1 MRRRIGWAFALA
13 GLTALGHSGC
23 ALPPAATRG
32 APAPPLWSPLASSTP
47 AKTADPFRPETSKPP
62 AGATAS
68 ASNTGTHWWQNYRP
82 GSLLFRRIRP
92 APSATAAKASPPA
105 PAVASAERFSDESLA
120 QFFPK
125 LYGRGNGEPERL
137 ARAGRPPRDDSTS
150 KEMTGTRLASS
161 RRPTAGPDDPA
172 PVLSVGLNVEAY
184 PGRKPADR
192 PEVELTG
199 REEEVDESV
208 ANAPAAGR
216 KPQPAPKTVGATS
229 SPEPA
234 PRKPDLMDALS
245 TELQLDSGS
254 DRTPAPT
261 MRDGSRSRDDTPP
274 RPASPPTSETVEKT
288 SFARRSPGEI
298 DRAGDRRDEPELAVG
313 PLASPSTP
321 SRPAARVQTPPPR
334 EAGDPSL
341 AGRPRYRKAEPM
353 DLPPPEFP
361 ATYHTE
367 SVRQV
372 VREAAPARRLP
383 TPESSPYKPLLPR
396 LSRLLWGPDSDNSAK
411 PIEAR
416 NAN

>member
-23 ALPPAATRG
+23 ALPPAATRS
-32 APAPPLWSPLASSTP
+32 APASPLWSPLAGPSP

-82 GSLLFRRIRP
+82 GSLLFRRNKP

-105 PAVASAERFSDESLA
+105 PAVASSERFSDESLA

-137 ARAGRPPRDDSTS
+137 ARAGRPPRDDSAS
-150 KEMTGTRLASS
+150 KEATGTRLASS
-161 RRPTAGPDDPA
+161 RRPTAGPDEPA
-172 PVLSVGLNVEAY
+172 PVLPVGLSVEAY
-184 PGRKPADR
+184 PGRKPAAR

-199 REEEVDESV
+199 REEAVDERV
-208 ANAPAAGR
+208 ANGR
-216 KPQPAPKTVGATS
+216 KPLSVPKPVGATS
-229 SPEPA
+229 SSDPA

-261 MRDGSRSRDDTPP
+261 MRDGSRSRDDAPV

-288 SFARRSPGEI
+288 SFARRSQGEI
-298 DRAGDRRDEPELAVG
+298 DRRDEPELAVG

-321 SRPAARVQTPPPR
+321 AEGHMATHSRPAARVQAPPAR

-341 AGRPRYRKAEPM
+341 AGRPRYRKAEAI

-372 VREAAPARRLP
+372 IREAASARRLP
-383 TPESSPYKPLLPR
+383 TPEPSPHKPLLPR
-396 LSRLLWGPDSDNSAK
+396 LSRLLWGPDSDTSAK
-411 PIEAR
+411 PNEAR